1 MVLKRQLVILGSTGS
16 IGTQALDVA
25 EKMGMPVL
33 GLAARD
39 NVGLL
44 EEQIR
49 KYRPRYAA
57 LYDEKAAA
65 DLKVRVGDC
74 FVQILSG
81 MDGLCALAALPEAD
95 LVLNSVVGM
104 VGLQPTMAAIA
115 AGHDIALAN
124 KETLVAG
131 GKLVMEAAAR
141 QGVRILPVD
150 SEHSAVFQC
159 LQATLE
165 GPWAPPSMLP
175 QEGRTV
181 NRLIL
186 TASGG
191 PFFGKTAQQLEAVT
205 VEEALKHPNW
215 EMGAKITIDSATMMN
230 KGLEI
235 IEARW
240 LFQLPPDRID
250 VVVHRESVVHSL
262 VEFTDYSV
270 LAQMGVPD
278 MRIPIQYAMTWP
290 DRIPSP
296 VKRLDLDQW
305 GKLTFC
311 QPDAQAFPAMDICRT
326 ALQRGGLYTAAVNAA
341 NEEANLLFR
350 QGKISFTG
358 ISRLTAKML
367 EQRLPAGDS
376 IEDILETDRICRELT
391 REMALHQKAFQ

>member
-1 MVLKRQLVILGSTGS
+1 MVSNRELVILGSTGS

-25 EKMGMPVL
+25 EKLRMPVL
-33 GLAARD
+33 ALAACT
-39 NVGLL
+39 NVKGL
-44 EEQIR
+44 EAQIR
-49 KYRPRYAA
+49 KHRPQYAA

-65 DLKVRVGDC
+65 DLKSRVRDC
-74 FVQILSG
+74 PVKVLSG
-81 MDGLCALAALPEAD
+81 MEGVCALAALAKAD

-104 VGLQPTMAAIA
+104 VGLQPTMTAIA

-131 GKLVMEAAAR
+131 GELVMEAAAR
-141 QGVRILPVD
+141 QGVKILPVD

-159 LQATLE
+159 LQAME
-165 GPWAPPSMLP
+165 DGPWAPPSPLS
-175 QEGRTV
+175 QQGKTIG
-181 NRLIL
+181 RLIL

-191 PFFGKTAQQLEAVT
+191 PFFGKTAQQLETVT

-240 LFQLPPDRID
+240 LFDLPPQRID
-250 VVVHRESVVHSL
+250 VVIHRESVIHSM

-278 MRIPIQYAMTWP
+278 MRVPIQYAMTWP
-290 DRIPSP
+290 GRIPSP
-296 VKRLDLDQW
+296 VKQLQLAEW
-305 GKLTFC
+305 GQLTFYP
-311 QPDAQAFPAMDICRT
+311 PDTQAFPAMEVCRK
-326 ALQRGGLYTAAVNAA
+326 ALEQGGLYTAAVNAA

-350 QGKISFTG
+350 QGKIGFG
-358 ISRLTAKML
+358 QISRLAAAML
-367 EQRLPAGDS
+367 NRKLPEGKTV
-376 IEDILETDRICRELT
+376 EDILAVDRECRELT
-391 REMALHQKAFQ
+391 RKEALQ